1 MGFARTNGSL
11 KLRSS
16 RVRDRDGGF
25 TLVEVMVAMAVLTV
39 ALLGLIGAMIRAVD
53 LSRASLGNQLA
64 MNSAQQVAESIKAA
78 TFDEI
83 YDTYSTYA
91 FDVAGLDAAEGDVD
105 GLPGRVA
112 IDDTNPDLL
121 SVQVIVEWRGL
132 LGTRDYY
139 LEFMITS

>member
-1 MGFARTNGSL
+1 MGFARTNGFL

-25 TLVEVMVAMAVLTV
+25 TLIEVMVAMAVLTV

-64 MNSAQQVAESIKAA
+64 MNCAQQVAESIKAA

-83 YDTYSTYA
+83 YDTYSTHV
-91 FDVAGLDAAEGDVD
+91 FDVVGLDAAEGDVD
-105 GLPGRVA
+105 GLPGRVVV
-112 IDDTNPDLL
+112 DDTNPDLL

-132 LGTRDYY
+132 LGARDYY
-139 LEFMITS
+139 LEFMISS